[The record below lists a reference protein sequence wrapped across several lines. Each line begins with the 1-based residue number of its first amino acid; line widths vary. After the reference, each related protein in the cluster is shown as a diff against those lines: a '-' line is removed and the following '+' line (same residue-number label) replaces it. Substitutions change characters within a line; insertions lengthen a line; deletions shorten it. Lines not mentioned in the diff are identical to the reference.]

1 MPRIKFASK
10 EIEEAYRAETNV
22 GKKVMLAFAGIMGH
36 IPKANKYLVATK
48 AATKHAGT
56 LSQRLIELVRIRMAY
71 HTQCRTCMTI
81 RFEECLEDGLTQDA
95 VCSLERPQEAE
106 NLTPQERK
114 AIEYC
119 DKFANDW
126 LSIDDAYFNSMREH
140 FTEAEIVQLG
150 MVCALHLGTGRLMA
164 SFAITEDLPAAM
176 QGTSGDHK
184 FKPWEVDIDALVCE
198 PLPDELIEDM
208 PDEQRPEILRA
219 AA

>member
-10 EIEEAYRAETNV
+10 DIEAAYKAEADTS
-22 GKKVMLAFAGIMGH
+22 KKVMLAFAGIMGH
-36 IPKANKYLVATK
+36 IAKANKYLVATK
-48 AATKHAGT
+48 AAAKHDGT

-81 RFEECLEDGLTQDA
+81 RFQECLDDGLTQEA
-95 VCSLERPQEAE
+95 VCALEKPQEAE

-126 LSIDDAYFNSMREH
+126 LSIDNTYFDEMRLH
-140 FTEAEIVQLG
+140 FTEQEIVQLG
-150 MVCALHLGTGRLMA
+150 LVCALHLGTGRLMA
-164 SFAITEDLPAAM
+164 SFAVTEELPATM

-198 PLPDELIEDM
+198 PLPDDVIDDLPPVE
-208 PDEQRPEILRA
+208 RPAVIRA
-219 AA
+219 A